1 MDLHPMSANGPAD
14 WEPSGADFSSSGSD
28 RSVRPTLAGPNL
40 KGGAADSIARPPIG
54 SSSARPLMT
63 VPKTQTR
70 PVSVAIVARDQL
82 TEDALILGL
91 RSVRS
96 LLVLTGSRVDDADVV
111 LILANELDE
120 VVMKEMAELAKESA
134 GSMRPIVLVCHRIGE
149 HQVLEAVDY
158 GLVSVI
164 SWSETNIEAL
174 VQVILSSYGGQS
186 EMPSEVLGA
195 IMRRMRTM
203 RMANSPSTQVSTREV
218 DVIRLLADG
227 LGTLEIARNLN
238 FSERTIKNIVAS
250 LSSRF
255 ELQNRAHLVAFAF
268 RNGIV

>member
-1 MDLHPMSANGPAD
+1 
-14 WEPSGADFSSSGSD
+14 
-28 RSVRPTLAGPNL
+28 
-40 KGGAADSIARPPIG
+40 
-54 SSSARPLMT
+54 
-63 VPKTQTR
+63 
-70 PVSVAIVARDQL
+70 
-82 TEDALILGL
+82 
-91 RSVRS
+91 VRS

>member
-1 MDLHPMSANGPAD
+1 MMTAPQSPTQ
-14 WEPSGADFSSSGSD
+14 PV
-28 RSVRPTLAGPNL
+28 SVTQ
-40 KGGAADSIARPPIG
+40 PI
-54 SSSARPLMT
+54 
-63 VPKTQTR
+63 
-70 PVSVAIVARDQL
+70 SVAIVARDQL
-82 TEDALILGL
+82 TKDALILGL

-96 LLVLTGSRVDDADVV
+96 LQVLTGPRVHDADVV

-120 VVMKEMAELAKESA
+120 TVTREMAQLAKKSA

-149 HQVLEAVDY
+149 HQVLEALDY
-158 GLVSVI
+158 GLVSVM
-164 SWSETNIEAL
+164 SWPETNIEAL
-174 VQVILSSYGGQS
+174 VQAILGSHAGQA
-186 EMPSEVLGA
+186 EMPSELLGA

-203 RMANSPSTQVSTREV
+203 RMANSPSTQVSAREV

-227 LGTLEIARNLN
+227 LGTLEIARKLN
-238 FSERTIKNIVAS
+238 FSERTIKTIVAS